1 MMPDHLTAVLSFSRI
16 PRDRR
21 VLRQCAL
28 LAEMGDRP
36 LVIGYGATRDDIGY
50 EFRRWPVPQP
60 TVSHRVSTVL
70 RQGPAYLGLWA
81 AKLGFWAEPRHRW
94 ALRELRKSS
103 ARLVIANDW
112 PALIVAQRWKAET
125 GGIVHYD
132 THEFATLE
140 FDENLS
146 WRLIYKRFVTLL
158 EASAIRAA
166 DTVSTVGPRLADALQ
181 AHYGLAAPP
190 LVIRNIPN
198 QIELPASTPPQWPLR
213 LLYHGQVLP
222 DRGLEALLGSIPS
235 WNTAHS
241 LTIRGDGD
249 AGYLNDL
256 KRRASALPAGRVVFE
271 PAVPP
276 DEVMPLAAAH
286 ADLGVHFTPLETKQ
300 RHFSLPNKLFEYIG
314 SGLAVAVSPGADLR
328 QIVQGYGLG
337 VVSRDASALA
347 IAEAINGLDVAQ
359 VTQYRE
365 KARLAASELC
375 WEHERHILRENL
387 ERLLGGALGGLRA
400 GTGRGPAERQ
410 DLKLA

>member
-1 MMPDHLTAVLSFSRI
+1 MPDHLTAVLSFSRI

-28 LAEMGDRP
+28 LAQMGQPP
-36 LVIGYGATRDDIGY
+36 LVIGYGAASDDIGH

-70 RQGPAYLGLWA
+70 RQVPAYLGLWA
-81 AKLGFWAEPRHRW
+81 TELGFWAEPRHRW

-112 PALIVAQRWKAET
+112 PALIVAQRWKAES
-125 GGIVHYD
+125 GGAVHYD

-146 WRLIYKRFVTLL
+146 WRLIYKRFVTRL
-158 EASAIRAA
+158 EASAIGSA
-166 DTVSTVGPRLADALQ
+166 DVVSTVGPRLADALQ
-181 AHYGLAAPP
+181 AHYNLAARP

-198 QIELPASTPPQWPLR
+198 RIELPVSTPPHWPLR

-222 DRGLEALLGSIPS
+222 DRGLEALLDSIPL
-235 WNTAHS
+235 WKVPHT

-249 AGYLNDL
+249 GSYLTEL
-256 KRRASALPAGRVVFE
+256 KRRASAVPAGRITFE
-271 PAVPP
+271 AAVPP
-276 DEVMPLAAAH
+276 DDVMPIAAAS

-328 QIVQGYGLG
+328 QIVQGYRLG
-337 VVSRDASALA
+337 IVSRDASAAA
-347 IAEAINGLDVAQ
+347 IAEAIDGLDPLQVAEYR
-359 VTQYRE
+359 TQ
-365 KARLAASELC
+365 ARLAAAELC
-375 WEHERHILRENL
+375 WEHEQHILRESL
-387 ERLLGGALGGLRA
+387 EDLLSSDERSAPSETARRRVALG
-400 GTGRGPAERQ
+400 
-410 DLKLA
+410 